1 MAIFT
6 PPVLKLR
13 EGAAVSRLCSWA
25 VRLLLCVFAIHAAA
39 SQSEVVEYQIKAA
52 FLYKFGAYIE
62 WPEQTFPQTSSPVII
77 GVMGSDAVADELAQM
92 SSGRNINGRPVNVKK
107 LNYGDPIKGLHI
119 LFIART
125 DQSRMAAT
133 LTAARGLP
141 LLVVTETDHTSM
153 PVGVIN
159 FVIDGEKVRFDVA
172 LRSAEVNNI
181 KLSARLLTVA
191 RKVIGAPS

>member
-1 MAIFT
+1 MEISTSPIFS
-6 PPVLKLR
+6 KLR
-13 EGAAVSRLCSWA
+13 EGTAVRLRSWA
-25 VRLLLCVFAIHAAA
+25 VRLLLCVFAIHATA
-39 SQSEVVEYQIKAA
+39 SQPEVVEYQIKAA

-62 WPEQTFPQTSSPVII
+62 WPEQTFSQASSPVII

-92 SSGRNINGRPVNVKK
+92 SSGRNINGRPVSVKK
-107 LNYGDPIKGLHI
+107 LNHGDPIKGLHI

-133 LTAARGLP
+133 LAAARGLP
-141 LLVVTETDHTSM
+141 LLVVTETDHKSM

-191 RKVIGAPS
+191 RKVIGTPS